1 MRGVK
6 HAGDWAGAWLGH
18 PTAQVAAPRRPT
30 KLHSLAI
37 LPLPPCVPHVK
48 AKSFTCCLFLQ
59 VPDFNSLLSSHLIL
73 QASGICKHNID
84 VYLFPQAP
92 LELTPE
98 FPQPY
103 LMTAWRWQRGEQPL
117 ARSILCD
124 WFQHPNPVW
133 VEDYESLLRIATA
146 LQPAVRELDS
156 QKERE
161 FRLASFLP
169 HFLLMSFVTALRR
182 LASLHPIMSSLV
194 LPLNFIETLDTCN
207 DGRAEWHCAAI
218 RHFCDWART
227 FSPSVLAFTQLACT
241 TLTARLD
248 NPPQELC
255 DAWEVSEIRRPCAV
269 VPQLAAMQLCSAW

>member
-1 MRGVK
+1 MGWHSGLNVLGAGPETPAWSKKCGV
-6 HAGDWAGAWLGH
+6 WNTLGTELGLTGTPH
-18 PTAQVAAPRRPT
+18 STSSCPKETYQITFPRNPST
-30 KLHSLAI
+30 TSPAEK
-37 LPLPPCVPHVK
+37 PCVPHVK
-48 AKSFTCCLFLQ
+48 ANSFTCCLFLQ

-98 FPQPY
+98 FLQPY

-124 WFQHPNPVW
+124 WFQHPNPGW

-161 FRLASFLP
+161 FRLASSFHISYLWALS
-169 HFLLMSFVTALRR
+169 LLWEGWPPSIPLWA
-182 LASLHPIMSSLV
+182 V
-194 LPLNFIETLDTCN
+194 LFFPWI
-207 DGRAEWHCAAI
+207 
-218 RHFCDWART
+218 
-227 FSPSVLAFTQLACT
+227 S
-241 TLTARLD
+241 
-248 NPPQELC
+248 
-255 DAWEVSEIRRPCAV
+255 
-269 VPQLAAMQLCSAW
+269 